1 VPHTGDP
8 PRVEATHQRLL
19 KDRFVVRPL
28 TAMSVRFRFAL
39 KVGRGP
45 IGGGTSAGNPWADTL
60 ERVVDTVVG
69 AALALTAAGYLFNGK
84 RPLNCA
90 KSAPCVDHRV
100 RAPKLTARW
109 RIQLTST
116 KAQAVHTLAPFAKKA
131 API

>member
-1 VPHTGDP
+1 MRQAEAACDLNSGFTQAQAMLGIANVHLGELESGKSLIEDATRANKDDPHRFRHQPELAIAGFYAEAK
-8 PRVEATHQRLL
+8 RVAQRL
-19 KDRFVVRPL
+19 VEQAP
-28 TAMSVRFRFAL
+28 
-39 KVGRGP
+39 
-45 IGGGTSAGNPWADTL
+45 
-60 ERVVDTVVG
+60 
-69 AALALTAAGYLFNGK
+69 K

-90 KSAPCVDHRV
+90 KSAPCADHRV